1 MKIRITGTKT
11 ECEAAAEVYR
21 QMETSSEVAYCSV
34 SKLYPCRES
43 DKLYRIYIEL
53 VYNKK
58 EVKK

>member
-21 QMETSSEVAYCSV
+21 QMETDSEVAYCSV